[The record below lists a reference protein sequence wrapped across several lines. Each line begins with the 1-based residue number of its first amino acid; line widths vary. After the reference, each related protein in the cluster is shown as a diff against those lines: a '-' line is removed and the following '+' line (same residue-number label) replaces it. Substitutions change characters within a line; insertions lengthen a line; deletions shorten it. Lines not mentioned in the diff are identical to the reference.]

1 MSQAAKVTTDDL
13 VADWRVRRNALDREM
28 AFRENCPGVAPALP
42 LKKFRQM
49 ALDLAP
55 HRAIRPPCLK
65 EARSARLFGP
75 GLPGASPPLMVPA
88 MPKMPDDMSAAA
100 VERRAAATAKM
111 KAAEA
116 KRAAL
121 PVPAPKPKI
130 AKSR

>member
-1 MSQAAKVTTDDL
+1 
-13 VADWRVRRNALDREM
+13 
-28 AFRENCPGVAPALP
+28 
-42 LKKFRQM
+42 
-49 ALDLAP
+49 
-55 HRAIRPPCLK
+55 
-65 EARSARLFGP
+65 
-75 GLPGASPPLMVPA
+75 

-100 VERRAAATAKM
+100 IERRAVATAKM